1 MADGLEEKIY
11 PKPLDAA
18 ACVALS
24 LVFGAVLSA
33 FGLIPMPENIRAFV
47 GYAAVQ
53 IAIIGVVFIYFRARK
68 IPISALSVDKKPTF
82 SSTALTPV
90 MAIGAL
96 ALLMII
102 NYAVV
107 YIYQA
112 AGIETSVA
120 APSWDRW
127 ENVVL
132 SIITMCIL
140 PAIGEELLFRGAVL
154 GAMRRFG
161 DKKAIVISAVIFAL
175 YHFNLAQTWYQ
186 LFYGA
191 FLAYVVVKTDNL
203 WYAAALH
210 FFNNL
215 FVQLLALIPSI
226 GTLDVFSWANMGILF
241 AICLGGAGILS
252 TSGTLFF
259 GKAGRTEL
267 KRQSGTIEKDDRL
280 GAYSLVGGLAVL
292 WIIMIILS
300 LTGAL

>member
-1 MADGLEEKIY
+1 MADGTQGKVFA
-11 PKPLDAA
+11 KPLDAA

-24 LVFGAVLSA
+24 LVFGALLSA
-33 FGLIPMPENIRAFV
+33 FGMIPMPENIKTFV

-53 IAIIGVVFIYFRARK
+53 IAIIAVVFVYFRVRK
-68 IPISALSVDKKPTF
+68 LSVSALSVDEKPKV
-82 SSTALTPV
+82 SALALTPV
-90 MAIGAL
+90 MACGAI
-96 ALLMII
+96 AFLMII
-102 NYAVV
+102 NYAAV

-120 APSWDRW
+120 APAWDRW

-161 DKKAIVISAVIFAL
+161 DKKAVIISAVVFAF

-191 FLAYVVVKTDNL
+191 FLAYVVVKTDNV
-203 WYAAALH
+203 WYSVALH
-210 FFNNL
+210 FCNNL
-215 FVQLLALIPSI
+215 FVQLLALIPSM
-226 GTLDVFSWANMGILF
+226 GALDVFGWANLGILF

-259 GKAGRTEL
+259 GTVG
-267 KRQSGTIEKDDRL
+267 KRQLKPPSAELEKDDKI

-292 WIIMIILS
+292 WVIMIILS
-300 LTGAL
+300 FTGAL

>member
-1 MADGLEEKIY
+1 MAGKSDGKVFA
-11 PKPLDAA
+11 KPFDAA

-24 LVFGAVLSA
+24 LVFGSLLSA
-33 FGLIPMPENIRAFV
+33 FGMIPMPENIKTFV

-53 IAIIGVVFIYFRARK
+53 IAIIAVVLVYFKVRK
-68 IPISALSVDKKPTF
+68 LPVSALSLDEKPKISALS
-82 SSTALTPV
+82 LTPV
-90 MAIGAL
+90 MACGAL
-96 ALLMII
+96 AFLMII
-102 NYAVV
+102 NYAAV
-107 YIYQA
+107 YVYRA

-161 DKKAIVISAVIFAL
+161 DKKAIVISAVVFAL

-191 FLAYVVVKTDNL
+191 FLAFIVVKTDNL
-203 WYAAALH
+203 LYAVALH
-210 FFNNL
+210 FCNNL

-226 GTLDVFSWANMGILF
+226 GALDVFSWANLGILF

-259 GKAGRTEL
+259 GTVSKKEL
-267 KRQSGTIEKDDRL
+267 KQPSAELEKDDRL

-292 WIIMIILS
+292 WVIMIILS
-300 LTGAL
+300 FTGAL